1 MGSLLGIM
9 GRAAWIIGL
18 LCYSVIGELDWPVNL
33 NHENIALK
41 FEDYVPYV
49 AKDTVYCDGEHI
61 HKIEPCLGDCGFDYV
76 HTANMTCVYIAYS
89 AICDGEYIHA
99 SKECAGTVT
108 GCGRTAKLSDG
119 ECEENIC
126 NVRNKCQNKLDFVRC
141 DGEFIHKTEPCP
153 GECEDVFLMY
163 LQCCAMENTSA
174 RRKSALAPVVLSM
187 ATY

>member
-1 MGSLLGIM
+1 MGSLFGIM

-18 LCYSVIGELDWPVNL
+18 LCYSVIGHLDWPVNL
-33 NHENIALK
+33 NHENIGLRLK
-41 FEDYVPYV
+41 F
-49 AKDTVYCDGEHI
+49 G
-61 HKIEPCLGDCGFDYV
+61 LGDCGFDYV
-76 HTANMTCVYIAYS
+76 HTANMTCVYIAHS

-99 SKECAGTVT
+99 SEECAGTVT

-119 ECEENIC
+119 ECKENIC
-126 NVRNKCQNKLDFVRC
+126 NVRNKCQNKLDVVRC
-141 DGEFIHKTEPCP
+141 DGEYIHKTEPCL